1 MVPSHGTSSMS
12 CQSNYVIEA
21 NKYQYSSNDT
31 IQITVRG
38 ATSSDRFKGILLV
51 AKDASDQ
58 NILGSWSSINSS
70 VQVVSCDGTL
80 SNGITHTSSTNKS
93 QIQATWRSPSTI
105 TEKNIVI
112 K

>member
-1 MVPSHGTSSMS
+1 MILFKV
-12 CQSNYVIEA
+12 SNSIYHSLLDSFDFSV
-21 NKYQYSSNDT
+21 
-31 IQITVRG
+31 TVRG